1 MSEETLRKSAAST
14 AKHKSTPLPM
24 PALSIYTT
32 NNTMVT
38 WQASLDP
45 QQGQTKHLEVN
56 SCHVG
61 LGLNPTVWLTIAQRL
76 SGV

>member
-1 MSEETLRKSAAST
+1 
-14 AKHKSTPLPM
+14 LPV
-24 PALSIYTT
+24 PALSIYTAGDA
-32 NNTMVT
+32 VVA

-45 QQGQTKHLEVN
+45 QQGQTEHLEVN

-76 SGV
+76 AGG